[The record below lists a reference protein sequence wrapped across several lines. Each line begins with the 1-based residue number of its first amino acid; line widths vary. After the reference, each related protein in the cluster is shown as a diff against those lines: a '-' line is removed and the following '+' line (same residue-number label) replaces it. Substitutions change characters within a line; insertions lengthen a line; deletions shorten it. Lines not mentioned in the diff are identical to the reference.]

1 MAYTIGALAK
11 AADVHVETVRYYQRR
26 GLLEVP
32 FANGGIRRYSDAVV
46 ERLRFIKRAQS
57 TGFTLAEI
65 ENLLALRASKSCA
78 DTRALA
84 AHKLAVVEDRLRDLR
99 RLRDELKTWVALCD
113 RNPVHAPCPAFRQL
127 ASE

>member
-1 MAYTIGALAK
+1 MAYTIGTLAN

-32 FANGGIRRYSDAVV
+32 VANGGIRRYSDAVV

-65 ENLLALRASKSCA
+65 ENLLALRTSKSCA

-84 AHKLAVVEDRLRDLR
+84 ARKLAVVEDRLRDLR
-99 RLRDELKTWVALCD
+99 RLRDELKTWVAMCD
-113 RNPVHAPCPAFRQL
+113 RNPTHAPCPAFRQL